1 MTIITVLKKGQNLGD
16 NDVEMPFL
24 SQRKE
29 STRPTEQITHFT
41 EKYRRVNYFDFDE
54 RGFD

>member
-24 SQRKE
+24 SQRKA

-41 EKYRRVNYFDFDE
+41 EKYRRVNYFDE